1 MRVRNKP
8 WAQPL
13 IDAHPEIITDQ
24 AEKNI
29 GQWSNRFQKQQ
40 PLHVEVGM
48 GKGQFVIGMA
58 KAYPEINFIGLE
70 IQKSVAA
77 TALRSALEEQP
88 LPNLQLIAGA
98 GESIETYF
106 EPGEVD
112 QIYLNFSD
120 PWPKK
125 RHTKRRLTYQSFL
138 TSYQKVLVTNGT
150 LELKTDNQGFFEYSL
165 VSMNNF
171 GLHFDGVWLDLHN
184 SEENENNVQTE
195 YEQKFSEKGQPIYKV
210 RVTF

>member
-77 TALRSALEEQP
+77 TALRPALEEQP